1 MILSVAGGSGN
12 LLLEGSAKG
21 KGFVIGEID
30 SSIEMEGNL
39 VDERKD
45 VNTPFGP
52 TKNLV
57 DNSGDLTVT
66 IKRSDNGLDKEY
78 KLVLKHQVF

>member
-1 MILSVAGGSGN
+1 M
-12 LLLEGSAKG
+12 LLEGSAKG